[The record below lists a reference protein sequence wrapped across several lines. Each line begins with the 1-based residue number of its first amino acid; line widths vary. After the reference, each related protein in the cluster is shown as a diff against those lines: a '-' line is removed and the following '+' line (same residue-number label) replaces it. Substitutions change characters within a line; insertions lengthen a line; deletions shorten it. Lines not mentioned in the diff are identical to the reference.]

1 MNKKNFIK
9 LAILSLV
16 IGVVLLII
24 DYFIFH
30 YITDTGF
37 TTIKQDEA
45 GKPFVTL
52 LVGIFGV
59 LYIFAGSFMLLVK
72 KFLLNNE

>member
-72 KFLLNNE
+72 KFLLNNK